1 MRFIRRSLWIL
12 PLFLGAGGCAQSSPP
27 AATPATSVA
36 PATSAPSGALGVPSW
51 IARSNEAAR
60 PLLEVVAKYRPER
73 ATSYGLEG
81 YDEQVSDLRDQHE
94 ERFRADMGR
103 VKDSLQAKLAT
114 ESDPLVKQDLEI
126 LVHAADQ
133 RMRASE
139 AHQRYEVPFY
149 RVTER
154 VFDGM
159 RVLLEDRIPPARQKL
174 ALPRLRHYA
183 GLEAGGT
190 AITELARAETAKALA
205 NPGARLAPS
214 RIDVEKELQNSP
226 VLVEGIDKLFQ
237 KYHVDGYQQTFAAFK
252 QQIAAYQDYL
262 RKEVLPR
269 TRSDF
274 RMAPEVYAVELEG
287 FGVDR
292 KPYQLI
298 ALGHAGFEAIQA
310 EMQKVAAEVARARHL
325 PSADYRDVLLT
336 LKKEQIASNEVLPTY
351 RKRLTEVEAII
362 AREHLVTLPTR
373 PAIIRLGSDAENAS
387 LPAPHMNAPRLIGNT
402 GEKGEF
408 VLPTSVPP
416 PPGGKASDALMDDFS
431 YGAATWTLT
440 AHEARPGH
448 ELQFASLVERGIS
461 MARAIFA
468 ANSANIEGWGL
479 YSEYILYPFMP
490 PEGQLVSLQFRLHRA
505 ARIFIDPELQQGKW
519 TPEAARAFLQ
529 KEVVLSPGLANSEVE
544 RYTYKMPGQATSYF
558 YGYTRMLELRRE
570 VETRL
575 GTKFDAQK
583 FHDFILQQGLLPP
596 NLLRDAA
603 LKEFAGNR

>member
-1 MRFIRRSLWIL
+1 MRSLRHSLCIL
-12 PLFLGAGGCAQSSPP
+12 PLLLPVFAACGKSPPP
-27 AATPATSVA
+27 AAPSASTSAAAGPGA
-36 PATSAPSGALGVPSW
+36 PAW

-81 YDEQVSDLRDQHE
+81 YDDQVADLRDKHE
-94 ERFRADMGR
+94 ERQRADMTR
-103 VKDSLQAKLAT
+103 VKDSLQSKLAT
-114 ESDPLVKQDLEI
+114 ETDPLVKQDLEI
-126 LVHAADQ
+126 LVRAADQ
-133 RMRASE
+133 RIRASE

-154 VFDGM
+154 VFDGL

-174 ALPRLRHYA
+174 ALTRLRRYA
-183 GLEAGGT
+183 GLEPGST
-190 AITELARAETAKALA
+190 PFTELARTETSNALA
-205 NPGARLAPS
+205 NPGTRLPPS

-226 VLVEGIDKLFQ
+226 VLVDGIDKLFQ
-237 KYHVDGYQQTFAAFK
+237 KYHLDGYQPSFATLK

-269 TRSDF
+269 TRTDF

-292 KPYQLI
+292 KPEQLI
-298 ALGHAGFEAIQA
+298 ALGHQGFDALQA
-310 EMQKVAAEVARARHL
+310 EMQKVAAQIARARHL
-325 PSADYRDVLLT
+325 PSSDYRDVILA
-336 LKKEQIASNEVLPTY
+336 LKKEQIAPNDVLPLY
-351 RKRLTEVEAII
+351 KKRLTEVEAII

-373 PAIIRLGSDAENAS
+373 PAVIRLGSEAENAA
-387 LPAPHMNAPRLIGNT
+387 LPAPHMSAPRLIGNT

-408 VLPTSVPP
+408 ILPTSVPP
-416 PPGGKASDALMDDFS
+416 PPGGKASDAQMDDFS
-431 YGAATWTLT
+431 YAAATWTLT

-461 MARAIFA
+461 LARAIFA

-479 YSEYILYPFMP
+479 YSEYITYPFMP

-505 ARIFIDPELQQGKW
+505 ARVFLDPELQQGKW

-529 KEVVLSPGLANSEVE
+529 KEVVLSPGFANSEVE

-558 YGYTRMLELRRE
+558 YGYTRMLELRRD
-570 VETRL
+570 VEARV
-575 GTKFDAQK
+575 GATKFDAQK

-596 NLLRDAA
+596 NLLREAA
-603 LKEFAGNR
+603 LKEFTGGGN